1 MTISTSFEWNGGSC
15 CAVEKVQLA
24 GSFTQWKPVDME
36 KNSAE
41 STGEKWALKLDL
53 SPGEYEFKFVVDGK
67 WLHNELL
74 PTKTNDEGIIN
85 NVITVEE
92 KALSM
97 STSSSIEAINE
108 EELNEADD
116 EGWEVLQNPQ
126 IEIER
131 KFIVPDNYHERL
143 TAQGFQLQQEF
154 DEVLVD
160 KYYDTH
166 EHDLIKEDHWLR
178 QRNGDWELKYP
189 VGLDGHKQ
197 GSTLYHETTCI
208 EEIMTRLR
216 PILKVEESCSLLQNL
231 LEKTYLKPFAQL
243 ETKRKCY
250 SREDKVNIVIDATDW
265 GHSVG
270 EIEIMV
276 MDHDHIT
283 EATSKIETIGA
294 ELDFSHMD
302 LKALC
307 SKACN

>member
-1 MTISTSFEWNGGSC
+1 MTRSTSFEWNGSN
-15 CAVEKVQLA
+15 AVEKVQLA
-24 GSFTQWKPVDME
+24 GSFTQWEPVDME
-36 KNSAE
+36 KNSE
-41 STGEKWALKLDL
+41 SGSEKWALKLDL

-74 PTKTNDEGIIN
+74 PTKTNDVGSVN

-97 STSSSIEAINE
+97 STASSIEAIDE
-108 EELNEADD
+108 DEIDDD
-116 EGWEVLQNPQ
+116 EGWEVIQNPQ

-160 KYYDTH
+160 KYYDTN
-166 EHDLIKEDHWLR
+166 EHALIMEDHWLR

-189 VGLDGHKQ
+189 VGLDGHSQ
-197 GSTLYHETTCI
+197 GGSTLYHETTCI

-216 PILKVEESCSLLQNL
+216 PILKVEEGGCSHLQSL

-307 SKACN
+307 SKACK

>member
-1 MTISTSFEWNGGSC
+1 MTITTSFEWNGGSC

-24 GSFTQWKPVDME
+24 GSFTQWEPVDME
-36 KNSAE
+36 KNSE
-41 STGEKWALKLDL
+41 SGEKWALKLDL

-74 PTKTNDEGIIN
+74 PIKTNEEGITN

-108 EELNEADD
+108 DEIDDED
-116 EGWEVLQNPQ
+116 EGWEVIQNPQ

-160 KYYDTH
+160 KYYDTY
-166 EHDLIKEDHWLR
+166 EHALIKEDHWLR

-189 VGLDGHKQ
+189 VGIDGHSQ
-197 GSTLYHETTCI
+197 GSTVYHETTCI

-216 PILKVEESCSLLQNL
+216 PILKIEEGCSHLQSL
-231 LEKTYLKPFAQL
+231 IEKTYLKPFAQL

-270 EIEIMV
+270 EIEIIV

-307 SKACN
+307 SKACK

>member
-1 MTISTSFEWNGGSC
+1 MGSYGISRELTKSEIVPPAMGFMRFKNQINSGLPMLLFGSVRLLIEFESSSL
-15 CAVEKVQLA
+15 CAYL
-24 GSFTQWKPVDME
+24 G
-36 KNSAE
+36 
-41 STGEKWALKLDL
+41 L
-53 SPGEYEFKFVVDGK
+53 FVYLVLQK
-67 WLHNELL
+67 
-74 PTKTNDEGIIN
+74 
-85 NVITVEE
+85 

-108 EELNEADD
+108 EELDEADD

-250 SREDKVNIVIDATDW
+250 SREDKVNIVIDSTDW

-294 ELDFSHMD
+294 ELEFQNVTTGKLHDYCKKFNQP
-302 LKALC
+302 AY
-307 SKACN
+307 

>member
-1 MTISTSFEWNGGSC
+1 MAIATSFEWNGGSC

-24 GSFTQWKPVDME
+24 GSFTQWEPVDME
-36 KNSAE
+36 KNS
-41 STGEKWALKLDL
+41 GNEKWALKLDL

-67 WLHNELL
+67 WQHSELL
-74 PTKTNDEGIIN
+74 PTKTNDEGITN
-85 NVITVEE
+85 NVILVEE

-108 EELNEADD
+108 EDIEDPDD
-116 EGWEVLQNPQ
+116 EGWEVIQNPQ

-143 TAQGFQLQQEF
+143 TAHGFQIQQEF
-154 DEVLVD
+154 DEVLMD

-166 EHDLIKEDHWLR
+166 EHALINEDHWLR

-189 VGLDGHKQ
+189 VGLDGHNQ

-216 PILKVEESCSLLQNL
+216 PILKVEEGSTTNLQTL
-231 LEKTYLKPFAQL
+231 LEKTYLKSFAQL

-250 SREDKVNIVIDATDW
+250 SRDDKVNIVIDATDW

-270 EIEIMV
+270 EIEIIV

>member
-1 MTISTSFEWNGGSC
+1 MTITTSFEWNGGSC

-24 GSFTQWKPVDME
+24 GSFTQWEPVDME
-36 KNSAE
+36 KNSE
-41 STGEKWALKLDL
+41 SGEKWALKLDL

-74 PTKTNDEGIIN
+74 PIKTNEEGIMN

-108 EELNEADD
+108 DEIDDED
-116 EGWEVLQNPQ
+116 EGWEVIQNPQ

-160 KYYDTH
+160 KYYDTY
-166 EHDLIKEDHWLR
+166 EHALIKEDHWLR

-189 VGLDGHKQ
+189 VGIDGHSQ
-197 GSTLYHETTCI
+197 GSTVYHETTCI

-216 PILKVEESCSLLQNL
+216 PILKIEEGCSHLQSL
-231 LEKTYLKPFAQL
+231 IEKTYLKPFAQL

-294 ELDFSHMD
+294 ELDFTHMD

-307 SKACN
+307 SKACK